1 MEDCDININIY
12 NLYDQVTYIHDTIDK
27 CLIVSW
33 DDRDPII
40 NKLMVN
46 EAFFFNDVNQKV
58 SSHYWVDEIKRVSN
72 WSQGETIHLMIL
84 NIIVEKSPMKVF
96 WRKEEPPLSNY
107 EKIDENGYLY
117 VNWYDH
123 KAQLTDMVKKDCLYN
138 RHWELIHEYPYI
150 FK

>member
-1 MEDCDININIY
+1 MEEVDINIY

-27 CLIVSW
+27 CLIISW
-33 DDRDPII
+33 DDRNPII

-46 EAFFFNDVNQKV
+46 EAFFFNDVNQKI

-96 WRKEEPPLSNY
+96 WKKEEPPLSNY

-117 VNWYDH
+117 VNWYDN
-123 KAQLTDMVKKDCLYN
+123 KAQLTNMVKKDCLYN
-138 RHWELIHEYPYI
+138 RDWELISEYPYI
-150 FK
+150 LK

>member
-1 MEDCDININIY
+1 MEEVDINIY

-27 CLIVSW
+27 CLIISW
-33 DDRDPII
+33 DDRNPII

-58 SSHYWVDEIKRVSN
+58 SSHYWVDEIKKVSN
-72 WSQGETIHLMIL
+72 WSQGETTHLMIL

-123 KAQLTDMVKKDCLYN
+123 KAQLTGMVKKDCLYN
-138 RHWELIHEYPYI
+138 RDWELISEYPYI
-150 FK
+150 LK

>member
-1 MEDCDININIY
+1 MEEVDINIY

-27 CLIVSW
+27 CLIISW
-33 DDRDPII
+33 DDRNPII

-58 SSHYWVDEIKRVSN
+58 SSHYWVDEIKKVSN

-96 WRKEEPPLSNY
+96 WKKEEPPLSNY

-117 VNWYDH
+117 VNWYDN
-123 KAQLTDMVKKDCLYN
+123 KAQLTNMVKKDCLYN
-138 RHWELIHEYPYI
+138 RDWEIISEYPYI
-150 FK
+150 LK

>member
-1 MEDCDININIY
+1 MEEVDINIY

-27 CLIVSW
+27 CLIISW
-33 DDRDPII
+33 DDRNPII

-58 SSHYWVDEIKRVSN
+58 SSHYWVDEIKKVSN
-72 WSQGETIHLMIL
+72 WSQGEKIHLMIL

-123 KAQLTDMVKKDCLYN
+123 KAQLTSMVKKDCLYN
-138 RHWELIHEYPYI
+138 RDWELISEYPYI
-150 FK
+150 LK

>member
-1 MEDCDININIY
+1 MEEVDINIY

-27 CLIVSW
+27 CLIISW
-33 DDRDPII
+33 DDRNPII

-58 SSHYWVDEIKRVSN
+58 SSHYWVDEIKKVSN

-123 KAQLTDMVKKDCLYN
+123 KAQLTCMVKKDCLYN
-138 RHWELIHEYPYI
+138 RDWELISEYPYI
-150 FK
+150 LK